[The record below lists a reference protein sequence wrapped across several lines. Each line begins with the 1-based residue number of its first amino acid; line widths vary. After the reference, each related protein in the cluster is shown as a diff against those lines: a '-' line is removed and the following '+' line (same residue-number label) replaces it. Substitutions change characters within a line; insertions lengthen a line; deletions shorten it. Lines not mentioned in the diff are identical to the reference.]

1 MPSQPL
7 NDFLKDLSKVFAVRL
22 KRPTKNRRTQCS
34 STITHHYSIPED
46 IRAPMHPG
54 SLARDPGLEVSF
66 NISSATSS
74 PGDSSAR
81 KASDMAQT
89 FLPLVQGVAGVIP
102 LVGRPMQ
109 AAISGLLSI
118 LQVIDRRSQN
128 KADLNRLASRLHR
141 LSYHLCNAPNAQDP
155 YEQYRRDFIIGYA
168 PC

>member
-7 NDFLKDLSKVFAVRL
+7 NDFFKDLSKVLAVRL

-46 IRAPMHPG
+46 IRAPSEFPVLSPTLHLNSSPLVHPG

-66 NISSATSS
+66 NISSATSYL
-74 PGDSSAR
+74 GDSSAR

-89 FLPLVQGVAGVIP
+89 FLPLVQGVAGAIP
-102 LVGRPMQ
+102 LAGPPIQ

-118 LQVIDRRSQN
+118 LQVIDVRTYFITRMFL
-128 KADLNRLASRLHR
+128 D
-141 LSYHLCNAPNAQDP
+141 PNAAT
-155 YEQYRRDFIIGYA
+155 ET
-168 PC
+168 